1 MEKQIFNV
9 KDTVVLV
16 SGGSRGIGEA
26 LAKGFAERD
35 AMVIISGR
43 EKKSLRAVA
52 SKLSEMGGEI
62 VPIVCDVSNEEQVI
76 NLVENVVKKYGK
88 IDTLLNVAG
97 VSKRKKIENF
107 TSEEYNF
114 IFDINLRGAF
124 LLSQAVGKQMI
135 KAKRGSIINIDSL
148 NTYAPLRGVGVYAMS
163 KAGVLMMTKAQA
175 LEWGQHKIRVNS
187 IAPGF
192 FPTEMTGETWKKNHI
207 YTKGLQSSDTRKFC
221 YRDRS

>member
-1 MEKQIFNV
+1 MEDQIFNV

-26 LAKGFAERD
+26 LARGFADRE
-35 AMVIISGR
+35 ATVIISGR
-43 EKKSLRAVA
+43 EKNSLQAVA
-52 SKLSEMGGEI
+52 SKLSECSKHIE
-62 VPIVCDVSNEEQVI
+62 PIVCDVSSEEQVI
-76 NLVENVVKKYGK
+76 NLVQNVVKKYGK

-135 KAKRGSIINIDSL
+135 KAKHGSIINIDSL

-175 LEWGQHKIRVNS
+175 LEWGRHKIRVNS
-187 IAPGF
+187 IAPVF
-192 FPTEMTGETWKKNHI
+192 SQPK
-207 YTKGLQSSDTRKFC
+207 
-221 YRDRS
+221 